1 MNLGGGGT
9 TYIREA
15 GNLQR
20 KRNQMAS
27 YEFTVTINT
36 QYLEEQSDPARSN
49 YVFAYAVTIKNTG
62 QVAAQLISR
71 HWLITDANNHVQ
83 EVRGL
88 GVVGNQPLLQ
98 PGEQYEYTS
107 GMSMATPQ
115 GSMAGD
121 YFCVAEDGE
130 QFEVKIPEFVLSL
143 PRTLH

>member
-1 MNLGGGGT
+1 
-9 TYIREA
+9 
-15 GNLQR
+15 
-20 KRNQMAS
+20 MAS

-49 YVFAYAVTIKNTG
+49 YVFAYSVTIRNTG

-71 HWLITDANNHVQ
+71 HWVITDANNQVQ

-98 PGEQYEYTS
+98 PGEQFEYTS
-107 GMSMATPQ
+107 GTSMATPQ
-115 GSMAGD
+115 GTMSGE
-121 YFCVAEDGE
+121 YFCVAEDGAR
-130 QFEVKIPEFVLSL
+130 FEAKIPEFVLSL